1 MAAEYKFSVHYN
13 CIKLCF
19 TFYEST
25 PGKQTHNVDLMSAT
39 LIYLLRFLF
48 YFTPQVKG
56 QNSQV
61 SGNYWLSTLNI
72 SSSNQGEQN
81 KK

>member
-25 PGKQTHNVDLMSAT
+25 PGKQTHNVDL
-39 LIYLLRFLF
+39 
-48 YFTPQVKG
+48 
-56 QNSQV
+56 
-61 SGNYWLSTLNI
+61 I
-72 SSSNQGEQN
+72 SP
-81 KK
+81 